1 MDADASTFQ
10 QLFHARW
17 YFLRDPHVRAL
28 AWLLDAPDL
37 LDAESPRWEGKIA
50 RLPPHAAD
58 LDRDWLMAL
67 DDQPELLRASLELN
81 PFTRLGRYA
90 EKLLA
95 CYFSH
100 RKQLAAH
107 GMQVRAGKEET
118 VGEFDFLLSDGVS
131 LLHWEFATKFYLL
144 YSSDPAW
151 AGVQTAD
158 YFVGPNLADTLGA
171 KMRKILDRQL
181 SLGQH
186 PAAQALLPR
195 PIDHAQAL
203 LRGWLFYRRGEE
215 IPSQRLGIEKNHCRG
230 WWCTLGEIDAHLS
243 ESCAVLPRL
252 AWLAPARMKDEE
264 LVSRS
269 QLQEQL
275 RAQFQEDPMPVMV
288 ASLMRDKDIWLES
301 DRGFIVPD
309 DWQGKAGKKL
319 RGMTAPPA

>member
-1 MDADASTFQ
+1 MDAEASTFQ
-10 QLFHARW
+10 QQFHARW
-17 YFLRDPHVRAL
+17 HDLRDPHVRAL

-37 LDAESPRWEGKIA
+37 LDAESPRWERKIA
-50 RLPPHAAD
+50 RLPERAAECA
-58 LDRDWLMAL
+58 RDWLTAL
-67 DDQPELLRASLELN
+67 DREPESLTASLELN

-95 CYFSH
+95 CYFSNQQ
-100 RKQLAAH
+100 QLVAH

-118 VGEFDFLLSDGVS
+118 VGEFDFLLSDGAR

-144 YSSDPAW
+144 CSSDPAW
-151 AGVQTAD
+151 SGVQTAD

-195 PIDHAQAL
+195 PIDQAQAL
-203 LRGWLFYRRGEE
+203 LRGWLFYRRGEA

-230 WWCTLGEIDAHLS
+230 WWCTLGEIDTHLS

-252 AWLAPARMKDEE
+252 AWLAPARLTDAEV
-264 LVSRS
+264 VSRS

-275 RAQFQEDPMPVMV
+275 RMHFQEDPMPVMV
-288 ASLMRDKDIWLES
+288 ASLMRDEHVWLES

-319 RGMTAPPA
+319 RGLTAPYR